1 MPILKWSL
9 DEKKAWTKEIWPF
22 EAARALG
29 TATAAKAPRGPGGLP
44 KQKCVL
50 EVP

>member
-1 MPILKWSL
+1 MEWSL
-9 DEKKAWTKEIWPF
+9 DEFGARTTKIWLFKA
-22 EAARALG
+22 AGALG
-29 TATAAKAPRGPGGLP
+29 TTAVAKAPMGLGGLP

>member
-1 MPILKWSL
+1 MEWLFDKFGIQ
-9 DEKKAWTKEIWPF
+9 TTRIWPF
-22 EAARALG
+22 EAAKASG
-29 TATAAKAPRGPGGLP
+29 TAATAKAPRGSGSLP

>member
-1 MPILKWSL
+1 MEWSL
-9 DEKKAWTKEIWPF
+9 DKRKARTREIWPF
-22 EAARALG
+22 EPAGALG
-29 TATAAKAPRGPGGLP
+29 IAAAAKALRESGCLP

>member
-1 MPILKWSL
+1 MI
-9 DEKKAWTKEIWPF
+9 ETAG
-22 EAARALG
+22 ALG
-29 TATAAKAPRGPGGLP
+29 TTAMAKAPRGSGGLP

>member
-1 MPILKWSL
+1 MDWLL
-9 DEKKAWTKEIWPF
+9 DKKAWRREIWLF
-22 EAARALG
+22 EATRTLG
-29 TATAAKAPRGPGGLP
+29 IAAAAKAPRGLDGLP

>member
-1 MPILKWSL
+1 MEWLL
-9 DEKKAWTKEIWPF
+9 DGFGAWTTKIWLF
-22 EAARALG
+22 EVAWALG
-29 TATAAKAPRGPGGLP
+29 TVAPAKALRGLGGLP

>member
-1 MPILKWSL
+1 MDWSL
-9 DEKKAWTKEIWPF
+9 DKKKAWTREIVSF
-22 EAARALG
+22 EAIGALG
-29 TATAAKAPRGPGGLP
+29 TTAVAKAPKGLGGLP

>member
-1 MPILKWSL
+1 MEWLL
-9 DEKKAWTKEIWPF
+9 DRF
-22 EAARALG
+22 EAQTIKIWRIEVAEALG
-29 TATAAKAPRGPGGLP
+29 TAVAAKAPRGLGGLP